1 MSPIRWDTFQTRYAR
16 PIFQEKAV
24 KTLTTH
30 ALLLALGGETLLAQA
45 SEQDNANG
53 FLQDSQW
60 SLLNR
65 SLYDRRDYEHG
76 ALSNGARIA

>member
-1 MSPIRWDTFQTRYAR
+1 M
-16 PIFQEKAV
+16 